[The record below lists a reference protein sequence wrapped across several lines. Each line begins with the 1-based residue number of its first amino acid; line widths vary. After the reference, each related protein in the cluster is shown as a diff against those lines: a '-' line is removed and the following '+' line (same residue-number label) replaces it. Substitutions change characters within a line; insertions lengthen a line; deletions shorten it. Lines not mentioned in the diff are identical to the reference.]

1 MNTKLRK
8 ISTAGVLSA
17 LIILLGLTNLGM
29 IPCSPTVSV
38 TLLHVPVIV
47 GTIIEG
53 PIVGLVTAFV
63 FGLYSLIRAA
73 ISPAGALDPFFVN
86 PLVSVLPRLL
96 IAVVTWFVYSSLSKI
111 KEMPKF
117 VGYVVSALLG
127 ALIAA
132 LLYTVLSPIEALPKT
147 IAASISA
154 FVACLLSIFFAT
166 DDKRSVIAV
175 SAFFGSMAN
184 TVFVLGSL
192 VIFSKGMLT
201 KEVAI
206 LVTSTNGILEAVA
219 SIIFTTAI
227 VVIWLGYSNRKIS
240 RLSEIKDEN

>member
-17 LIILLGLTNLGM
+17 LIILLGLTHLGM

-53 PIVGLVTAFV
+53 PVVGLVTAFV

-73 ISPAGALDPFFVN
+73 VTPSGALDPFFVN
-86 PLVSVLPRLL
+86 PLVSIVPRLL
-96 IAVVTWFVYSSLSKI
+96 IAVVTWLVYSGLSKI

-127 ALIAA
+127 ALVAA
-132 LLYTVLSPIEALPKT
+132 LLYTVLASIEALPKT
-147 IAASISA
+147 LAAAISA
-154 FVACLLSIFFAT
+154 FAACLIAIFFAT
-166 DDKRSVIAV
+166 DDKKSVIAV
-175 SAFFGSMAN
+175 SAFFGSISN
-184 TVFVLGSL
+184 TVFVLSSL

-201 KEVAI
+201 KSMAI
-206 LVTSTNGILEAVA
+206 LISSTNGILEAVA

-240 RLSEIKDEN
+240 RINSETEE

>member
-53 PIVGLVTAFV
+53 PVVGLVTAFV

-73 ISPAGALDPFFVN
+73 VTPSGALDPFFVN
-86 PLVSVLPRLL
+86 PLVSILPRLL
-96 IAVVTWFVYSSLSKI
+96 IAVVTWLVFSGLSRI
-111 KEMPKF
+111 KKMPK
-117 VGYVVSALLG
+117 VAGYIVSALLG
-127 ALIAA
+127 ALVAA
-132 LLYTVLSPIEALPKT
+132 FVYTVLSPIEALPKT
-147 IAASISA
+147 LAAAISA
-154 FVACLLSIFFAT
+154 FLGCLISIFFAT
-166 DDKRSVIAV
+166 DDNKAVVAV
-175 SAFFGSMAN
+175 SAFFGSISN
-184 TVFVLGSL
+184 TVFVLSSL

-201 KEVAI
+201 KEMAI
-206 LVTSTNGILEAVA
+206 LISTTNGILEAVA

-227 VVIWLGYSNRKIS
+227 VIIWLGYSNRKSS
-240 RLSEIKDEN
+240 RLNDIKDEE

>member
-53 PIVGLVTAFV
+53 PVVGLVTAFV

-86 PLVSVLPRLL
+86 PLVSIVPRLL
-96 IAVVTWFVYSSLSKI
+96 IAVVTWLVYSGLNKI
-111 KEMPKF
+111 KKMPK
-117 VGYVVSALLG
+117 VAGYIVSALLG
-127 ALIAA
+127 ALVAA
-132 LLYTVLSPIEALPKT
+132 FVYTILGSIETLPKT
-147 IAASISA
+147 FAA
-154 FVACLLSIFFAT
+154 
-166 DDKRSVIAV
+166 AV
-175 SAFFGSMAN
+175 SAFFGSLLAIFFATDDNKSVIAISAFFGSITN
-184 TVFVLGSL
+184 TIFVLGSL
-192 VIFSKGMLT
+192 VIFSNGLLT
-201 KEVAI
+201 KEVAV
-206 LVTSTNGILEAVA
+206 LVTTTNGILEAVA

-227 VVIWLGYSNRKIS
+227 VIIWFGYSNRKIS
-240 RLSEIKDEN
+240 RINSETTE

>member
-17 LIILLGLTNLGM
+17 LIILLGITNLGM

-53 PIVGLVTAFV
+53 PIVGLITALV

-86 PLVSVLPRLL
+86 PLVSILPRLL
-96 IAVVTWFVYSSLSKI
+96 IAIVTWGVYSGLSKI
-111 KEMPKF
+111 KEMPKI
-117 VGYVVSALLG
+117 VRYIVSAILG

-132 LLYTVLSPIEALPKT
+132 FVYTILKPVEILPNT
-147 IAASISA
+147 LAASVSA
-154 FVACLLSIFFAT
+154 FIGSLIAIFFAL
-166 DDKRSVIAV
+166 DDKKSIIAV

-184 TVFVLGSL
+184 TVFVLSSL
-192 VIFSKGMLT
+192 VFFSNGMLT
-201 KEVAI
+201 KQVAI
-206 LVTSTNGILEAVA
+206 LVSTTNGILEAVA
-219 SIIFTTAI
+219 SIVFVTAI
-227 VVIWLGYSNRKIS
+227 IVVWLGYSNRKSS
-240 RLSEIKDEN
+240 RLSEIKDDA

>member
-86 PLVSVLPRLL
+86 PLVSIVPRLL
-96 IAVVTWFVYSSLSKI
+96 IAVITWLVYSGLSRI
-111 KEMPKF
+111 KELPKIA
-117 VGYVVSALLG
+117 GYIISAVLG
-127 ALIAA
+127 ALVAA
-132 LLYTVLSPIEALPKT
+132 FVYTILGSVEALPKT
-147 IAASISA
+147 FVAGASA
-154 FVACLLSIFFAT
+154 FVGSLLAIFFAT
-166 DDKRSVIAV
+166 DDKKSVVAIA
-175 SAFFGSMAN
+175 AFFGSIAN

-192 VIFSKGMLT
+192 VIFSNGLLT

-206 LVTSTNGILEAVA
+206 LVTTTNGILEAVA

-227 VVIWLGYSNRKIS
+227 VIIWFGYSNRKIS
-240 RLSEIKDEN
+240 RLNDMKDEN